1 MPQLSPL
8 NWILL
13 FILFWAAVF
22 SVSVIIW
29 WSKKIMF
36 SSKSSTY
43 TNLSKEN
50 KWNW

>member
-36 SSKSSTY
+36 SSKSLTY
-43 TNLSKEN
+43 TNLGKEN

>member
-13 FILFWAAVF
+13 FILFWLAILLM
-22 SVSVIIW
+22 SILIW
-29 WSKKIMF
+29 WSKKIML
-36 SSKSSTY
+36 STKI
-43 TNLSKEN
+43 LLAPKAWN

>member
-13 FILFWAAVF
+13 FLLFWVAVLTM
-22 SVSVIIW
+22 SVLIW
-29 WSKKIMF
+29 WSNKVF
-36 SSKSSTY
+36 FQGE
-43 TNLSKEN
+43 NLTSAPLKEN

>member
-13 FILFWAAVF
+13 FILFWVSVL
-22 SVSVIIW
+22 SVSIIIW
-29 WSKKIMF
+29 WSSKAMF
-36 SSKSSTY
+36 SGKSLSSAG
-43 TNLSKEN
+43 LSKEN

>member
-13 FILFWAAVF
+13 FILFWSAVLAM
-22 SVSVIIW
+22 SVLIW
-29 WSKKIMF
+29 WSNKVFFQGKT
-36 SSKSSTY
+36 SP
-43 TNLSKEN
+43 LVEAKEN

>member
-13 FILFWAAVF
+13 FILFWAAVLSL
-22 SVSVIIW
+22 SVLIW
-29 WSKKIMF
+29 WSNKVFFRSESQSHI
-36 SSKSSTY
+36 
-43 TNLSKEN
+43 NLKEN

>member
-13 FILFWAAVF
+13 FILFWSAVL
-22 SVSVIIW
+22 SVSVLIW
-29 WSKKIMF
+29 WSGKVVF
-36 SSKSSTY
+36 SSKSLAY
-43 TNLSKEN
+43 TNLKKEN

>member
-13 FILFWAAVF
+13 FILFWSAVI
-22 SVSVIIW
+22 SMSILIW
-29 WSKKIMF
+29 WSKKVLF
-36 SSKSSTY
+36 QSGVSKTSKA
-43 TNLSKEN
+43 LKEN